1 MEKMV
6 IFLQTATGHEC
17 PGLGLPRECGGE
29 VQLLESSEFGGK
41 KIGSSPA
48 KNGGFSWIRNWPFC
62 DLKAAGSRRDLVS
75 EWNLKALEP
84 DEVTAGN
91 VHIHQEDR
99 SPGGFVELPQGV
111 HHFWTEKYLE
121 QGICFESWHGMVW
134 KSWQNI
140 QWRISSLPINIG
152 LFFYLKGIPYFQP
165 PYQWPFQEPQLEVP
179 TICRGLCKAYVR
191 GYTPKIW
198 PYIVQYLHFRILEF
212 PLIVLF
218 NKWPWSCWDRHPAA
232 SSLQHGDL
240 PPERWFVSWPSPSI
254 SCWNGS

>member
-121 QGICFESWHGMVW
+121 QGICFES
-134 KSWQNI
+134 
-140 QWRISSLPINIG
+140 
-152 LFFYLKGIPYFQP
+152 
-165 PYQWPFQEPQLEVP
+165 
-179 TICRGLCKAYVR
+179 
-191 GYTPKIW
+191 
-198 PYIVQYLHFRILEF
+198 
-212 PLIVLF
+212 
-218 NKWPWSCWDRHPAA
+218 
-232 SSLQHGDL
+232 
-240 PPERWFVSWPSPSI
+240 
-254 SCWNGS
+254 